1 MKKSGRDILR
11 NRKKVRTAIVNKPSS
26 KAHGKKVFINSF
38 KGRLYKCSFD
48 EKLTSK
54 IYTFWKSELKFEK
67 QKEDES
73 ESN

>member
-1 MKKSGRDILR
+1 
-11 NRKKVRTAIVNKPSS
+11 VNKPSS